1 MFSVFAT
8 SPVNASYSITIT
20 NFVPTM
26 SDCAIGPDGK
36 LLHTKDMQW
45 YEDVDSLELI
55 NQAAT
60 PSSTMTASSSAPI
73 HPIVCGG
80 PAPAVV
86 MAGGHHSGHAIHPSN
101 RITDLDNAE
110 TLSSSMTHKCMASGG
125 TAAGHHVNHKVTA
138 NSDDEGS
145 TDSNENDDYE
155 PDIAEHYATTSD
167 GEGGDTE
174 PDEDFDLAYAS
185 TKAMAHG

>member
-1 MFSVFAT
+1 
-8 SPVNASYSITIT
+8 
-20 NFVPTM
+20 M

-36 LLHTKDMQW
+36 LLDAKDIQW
-45 YEDVDSLELI
+45 YEDVDSLEPI

-60 PSSTMTASSSAPI
+60 PSSMTTASSSATI
-73 HPIVCGG
+73 HPIFRGG

-86 MAGGHHSGHAIHPSN
+86 VVGARRSGRAVCPSN
-101 RITDLDNAE
+101 RITDPDNAE
-110 TLSSSMTHKCMASGG
+110 TLSSNTMHKRKASSG
-125 TAAGHHVNHKVTA
+125 TAASHRVNRKVTA

-145 TDSNENDDYE
+145 TDSNESDDYE
-155 PDIAEHYATTSD
+155 PDVAEHPATTSD

-185 TKAMAHG
+185 TKAMGDADREVSLCSSL